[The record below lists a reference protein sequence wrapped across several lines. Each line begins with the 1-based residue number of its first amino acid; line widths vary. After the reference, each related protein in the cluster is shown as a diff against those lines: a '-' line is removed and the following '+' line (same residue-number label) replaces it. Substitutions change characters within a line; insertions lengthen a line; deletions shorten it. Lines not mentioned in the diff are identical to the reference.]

1 MFGGSEFDGKGREKV
16 LQRRM
21 NELRGYYNAVNF
33 GVPSF
38 AFFFLSKL

>member
-33 GVPSF
+33 GVSHLLF
-38 AFFFLSKL
+38 SS